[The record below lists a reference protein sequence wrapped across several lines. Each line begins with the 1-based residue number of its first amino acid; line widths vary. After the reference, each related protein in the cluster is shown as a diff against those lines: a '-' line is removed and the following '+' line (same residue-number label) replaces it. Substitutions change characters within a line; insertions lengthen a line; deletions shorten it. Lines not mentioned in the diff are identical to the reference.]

1 MGEDGAPAR
10 HDLRPLKERRV
21 AGMQADYGSG
31 RRPQRVHRLEVALV
45 EGAVKG
51 AIGGEHRLT
60 LVVVEL
66 DRGWEQRRA
75 SRHVLSS
82 QRPLKTALRFSRKAL
97 TASM

>member
-1 MGEDGAPAR
+1 
-10 HDLRPLKERRV
+10 
-21 AGMQADYGSG
+21 MQADHGTG
-31 RRPQRVHRLEVALV
+31 RRPQRVHGLEIALV

-51 AIGGEHRLT
+51 AIGGEHRLA

-66 DRGWEQRRA
+66 DGGWEQRRVA
-75 SRHVLSS
+75 RHLLSS